1 MTTKSICEI
10 QENPEEELYVS
21 FKNHKSRILG
31 RIVDDRIVD
40 NKHFHKI
47 FYQYYVDID

>member
-10 QENPEEELYVS
+10 QENPEEELHVS

-40 NKHFHKI
+40 SNI
-47 FYQYYVDID
+47 QYYVDID